1 MSALPNS
8 IHRLNAIPI
17 KIPASS
23 FVDTDRLVLIF
34 KWKGNRL
41 RIANT
46 MLKKSKVGGLT
57 LPTSRL
63 ITKLQ

>member
-1 MSALPNS
+1 MSVLPNL

-23 FVDTDRLVLIF
+23 FVDTDRLVLKF

-46 MLKKSKVGGLT
+46 MLKKNKVGGLT

>member
-1 MSALPNS
+1 MSVLPNL

-17 KIPASS
+17 KIAASS
-23 FVDTDRLVLIF
+23 FVDTDRLVLKF

-46 MLKKSKVGGLT
+46 MLKKNKVGGLT